1 MPEALNKIQAKQ
13 LIADSF
19 DLAQS
24 TPIDISDPPLETMTI
39 PEQLQFC
46 HMRFEGRIHKLQKD
60 QLLKNLTQVH
70 NRTDELNKLIIGVS
84 SPDENDQQTIT
95 VHVGKLKTP

>member
-19 DLAQS
+19 NLAQCKDLK
-24 TPIDISDPPLETMTI
+24 IEDPPPDGTPAHEA
-39 PEQLQFC
+39 LQFS
-46 HMRFEGRIHKLQKD
+46 HMRFEGSVQKLQSE
-60 QLLKNLTQVH
+60 QLLANLTKVH
-70 NRTDELNKLIIGVS
+70 NHTDELNKLVILVP